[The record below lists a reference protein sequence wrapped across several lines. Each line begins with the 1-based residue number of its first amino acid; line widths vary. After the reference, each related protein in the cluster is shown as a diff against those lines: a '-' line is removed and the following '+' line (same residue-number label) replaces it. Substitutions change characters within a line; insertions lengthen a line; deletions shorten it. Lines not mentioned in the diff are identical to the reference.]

1 MGYLEIGCQQLWN
14 CWHSTFLN
22 RRYFGFNLTPI
33 WIEVDSYPN
42 LHGCSSRFSFA
53 EVFPASFRLLFVAIL
68 FLCSSCHPIMRV
80 LCPFKE
86 TPTTFFTSN
95 GPPLGIPLCFCLLAT
110 FKREQKGRRSIFG
123 QPEETGCK
131 VEWRVFARDYSKL
144 RTLLFIV
151 VGKWKQ

>member
-1 MGYLEIGCQQLWN
+1 
-14 CWHSTFLN
+14 
-22 RRYFGFNLTPI
+22 
-33 WIEVDSYPN
+33 
-42 LHGCSSRFSFA
+42 
-53 EVFPASFRLLFVAIL
+53 
-68 FLCSSCHPIMRV
+68 MRV

-95 GPPLGIPLCFCLLAT
+95 GPPHVVPLSFSLLAT

-131 VEWRVFARDYSKL
+131 VGWRVFARDSFKL
-144 RTLLFIV
+144 RTLLFVI